1 LLRGSLTSLVD
12 PRDER
17 LIHRLEAFSDIVI
30 GFSMALL
37 AINLQPNVAGIDRLL
52 PALVAFLVSFG
63 FVALLWWLHNRL
75 FAYYFTA
82 TPVTIVLNFAALAG
96 VALFIFATTA
106 VAQKFMVPHA
116 DVRVIAPFLS
126 LWMGLYGATLS
137 LLAVLYAA
145 GLRSRW
151 SELTYDVRRW
161 GVARALNSGV
171 GGVALLLIAF
181 FIGPFDDQSYKI
193 VVPLALASVIAEKL
207 LTPRIVG
214 KAPAL

>member
-1 LLRGSLTSLVD
+1 VD

-37 AINLQPNVAGIDRLL
+37 AINLQPNEPDVAKLF
-52 PALVAFLVSFG
+52 PALVAFLVSFA

-106 VAQKFMVPHA
+106 VAHKFMERGVH
-116 DVRVIAPFLS
+116 VSEIAPFLS
-126 LWMGLYGATLS
+126 LWMGLYGATLA
-137 LLAVLYAA
+137 LLGTLYAT
-145 GLRSRW
+145 GLRARW
-151 SELTYDVRRW
+151 SELAYPVRRW

-171 GGVALLLIAF
+171 GGASLLIIAF

-214 KAPAL
+214 KEPA

>member
-37 AINLQPNVAGIDRLL
+37 AINLQPNLPTVGLL
-52 PALVAFLVSFG
+52 APALVAFLVSFG

-82 TPVTIVLNFAALAG
+82 TPLAIGLNFAALAG

-106 VAQKFMVPHA
+106 VAHQMLEILDATSQHERAIVPFFA
-116 DVRVIAPFLS
+116 
-126 LWMGLYGATLS
+126 LWMGLYGGV
-137 LLAVLYAA
+137 LLM
-145 GLRSRW
+145 
-151 SELTYDVRRW
+151 
-161 GVARALNSGV
+161 
-171 GGVALLLIAF
+171 
-181 FIGPFDDQSYKI
+181 
-193 VVPLALASVIAEKL
+193 PLALASVIAERL
-207 LTPRIVG
+207 LTPQIVG
-214 KAPAL
+214 KEPA